1 MGIAYDPRTL
11 SWVVTQEKTDYKT
24 DYQTNYQ
31 TDRPTNYK
39 TNYKTDYLTNYA
51 TNLPTNLKF
60 DHPTNLPTNLE
71 TNLNTNKTY
80 SAKID
85 LPNGRTVKI
94 EFVPVVGDRHVYT
107 IRDGESSDDY
117 EVTGVKATLYR
128 ALQNAGVPKHR
139 LNSYANDHIG
149 GVRNIRDKNNENA
162 EKNAANAA
170 TNAANKTTNDAN
182 AKLNNDN
189 YNANIANA
197 NTNAANQ
204 KLNETNYLLNQKNIA
219 KNQANNELNVGNDK
233 LNKEAI
239 DLNEKNTLLNQ
250 EHTYLNTSN
259 TARNNYYNKT
269 LQIVNSTNG
278 GDYVSQRDK
287 LNEQDLINAGVK
299 PDEAKELVDYIKAQY
314 KDFYK
319 TEKLEVWDTKL
330 GVQPPYADYLIN
342 QAGVKPDAVT
352 GTFDPKYY
360 KEQNPELAKA
370 YAEAV
375 ANDDLDIIERYG
387 ENNFYWQHYTNIGK
401 AQGLRGNPEE
411 ATAQANSYIE
421 EGPTDAEIQQIRDL
435 QLGVD
440 QDTITQRLLNI
451 TEVNNEWTKARQGD
465 PYWTALAKEKYLDV
479 ENADEFAV
487 LFRLSD
493 REQDKQIA
501 LNYNINAGSGIT
513 ELEQAINDAIGAK
526 AEVDIKKFA
535 ALNQSILKETID
547 QMKKVKAEQEMLSFY
562 KGFQGFNEIFNINET
577 LANSILGDTGVG
589 GILSFTSAGK
599 AEEDLLGALGNVTGM
614 RNNVGYNWQQWFDQA
629 IKEKYGID
637 YTLFEPLEEKKDI
650 IDAFT
655 SELTKGKVYDIAK
668 GEFSEEFLTRAG
680 FTNSQALVD
689 FLQKQGTEGQTILD
703 VIKGDPG
710 DGAKT
715 TLVPIRSRLEADIR
729 TLDEQKDR
737 ALALSY
743 TAGDKTQAMNIEA
756 QFARDYIDEY
766 LMPRFNTARSMD
778 EFVEYLDVRQEEKNP
793 FQTQDSYDALKL
805 LGQQYTQKYL
815 DDIKLE
821 GPRAFDPNFYFNPIT
836 DSYNQATYEKQRNTV
851 AEDWEKAKAGDPYW
865 QAQAY
870 RFGIDINNQAAFARM
885 HFEVKGQGLGF
896 DPAEDIVNAGKVKD
910 FIYDTVLPVMEEE
923 ALKGDPVFGQFI
935 TPEEFADE
943 MLRGLDPAET
953 PDEWKEVLQRY
964 GLQDF
969 AGNIEELKEY
979 IIETLRTGSA
989 QEIREEIKYLNEK
1002 RQRPTQEILGVTYI
1016 ERPED
1021 YKDEMAKPTTQLYA
1035 TFQQA
1040 GYQGTEDEFYENFF
1054 PDLDRSEMATLTKA
1068 GKDEA
1073 LEAYGLDLSDPFASL
1088 GTIES
1093 FFPDYQAE
1101 AEKEAKEESPA
1112 EKFTSY
1118 FKIGIDD
1125 EEEEDYMSDAG
1136 QKFLGEFT
1144 SMFKGL

>member
-1 MGIAYDPRTL
+1 MGIAYNPATR
-11 SWVVTQEKTDYKT
+11 SWSVTNE
-24 DYQTNYQ
+24 
-31 TDRPTNYK
+31 K
-39 TNYKTDYLTNYA
+39 TNYKTDYATNNDTSRRTDYSTNNLYHSYSNGSWGTTANYNSVGLMPYLPTNLA
-51 TNLPTNLKF
+51 TNLPTDLRT
-60 DHPTNLPTNLE
+60 DYPTDKKKKVSDGWKRVCEGPWWRRRCSDVEQFKWVEDKEKNKENKKTNE
-71 TNLNTNKTY
+71 ANHATNV
-80 SAKID
+80 A
-85 LPNGRTVKI
+85 
-94 EFVPVVGDRHVYT
+94 
-107 IRDGESSDDY
+107 
-117 EVTGVKATLYR
+117 
-128 ALQNAGVPKHR
+128 NAQT
-139 LNSYANDHIG
+139 
-149 GVRNIRDKNNENA
+149 
-162 EKNAANAA
+162 NAANAT
-170 TNAANKTTNDAN
+170 TNANNEAANVDIQAQNERVQKMNADILNTNTSNATLNATN
-182 AKLNNDN
+182 AKLNQQAADLNKKN
-189 YNANIANA
+189 EE
-197 NTNAANQ
+197 TNAENL
-204 KLNETNYLLNQKNIA
+204 KLNNQNTVKNNLYQKTVNLA
-219 KNQANNELNVGNDK
+219 
-233 LNKEAI
+233 
-239 DLNEKNTLLNQ
+239 
-250 EHTYLNTSN
+250 
-259 TARNNYYNKT
+259 TATK
-269 LQIVNSTNG
+269 G
-278 GDYVSQRDK
+278 GDYVTQRDQIK
-287 LNEQDLINAGVK
+287 AQDLINAGVSAA
-299 PDEAKELVDYIKAQY
+299 DANALVSSIQEQY
-314 KDFYK
+314 KTFYK
-319 TEKLEVWDTKL
+319 TEKLELWDTKL
-330 GVQPPYADYLIN
+330 GAQPPYADYLIN

-375 ANDDLDIIERYG
+375 ANDDIDITERYG
-387 ENNFYWQHYTNIGK
+387 ENNFYWQHYTNIGRG
-401 AQGLRGNPEE
+401 QGLRGNPEE

-547 QMKKVKAEQEMLSFY
+547 QMKKVKAEQEMLGFY

-614 RNNVGYNWQQWFDQA
+614 RSNVGYNWQQWFDQA

-655 SELTKGKVYDIAK
+655 SELTKEKVYDMAK

-680 FTNSQALVD
+680 FTNSQELVD

-737 ALALSY
+737 ALALTY
-743 TAGDKTQAMNIEA
+743 TAGEKTQAMNIEA

-793 FQTQDSYDALKL
+793 FQTQDSYDAVKL

-821 GPRAFDPNFYFNPIT
+821 SPRAFDPNFYFNPIT
-836 DSYNQATYEKQRNTV
+836 DSYNQAAYEEQKNTV

-953 PDEWKEVLQRY
+953 PDEWKEILQRY

-1021 YKDEMAKPTTQLYA
+1021 YKDEMSKPTTQLYA

-1054 PDLDRSEMATLTKA
+1054 PDLDRSEMVTLTKA

-1125 EEEEDYMSDAG
+1125 EEEEDYMSDEG

>member
-1 MGIAYDPRTL
+1 MGLQYNVANRKWIV
-11 SWVVTQEKTDYKT
+11 SNEKTDYKT
-24 DYQTNYQ
+24 DFATNNDTSRKTDYPTNLKTDYPISAYLRTDYK
-31 TDRPTNYK
+31 TDRPTNLK
-39 TNYKTDYLTNYA
+39 TDYKTDYDENVKKKETYCKRTGPYGGCAEEGTKWVDDKEKQKENKQKNDTN
-51 TNLPTNLKF
+51 
-60 DHPTNLPTNLE
+60 
-71 TNLNTNKTY
+71 
-80 SAKID
+80 
-85 LPNGRTVKI
+85 
-94 EFVPVVGDRHVYT
+94 
-107 IRDGESSDDY
+107 
-117 EVTGVKATLYR
+117 R
-128 ALQNAGVPKHR
+128 AL
-139 LNSYANDHIG
+139 
-149 GVRNIRDKNNENA
+149 NN
-162 EKNAANAA
+162 ANAA
-170 TNAANKTTNDAN
+170 TNAENARLNAEKAQLNLDNQKTNIAIQKTNEAHTLLNTQNAAKNSNNATLNATN
-182 AKLNNDN
+182 AKLNQDAAALNKK
-189 YNANIANA
+189 NAE
-197 NTNAANQ
+197 TNAANLQ
-204 KLNETNYLLNQKNIA
+204 LNNENTA
-219 KNQANNELNVGNDK
+219 KNSLYQ
-233 LNKEAI
+233 
-239 DLNEKNTLLNQ
+239 
-250 EHTYLNTSN
+250 
-259 TARNNYYNKT
+259 KT
-269 LQIVNSTNG
+269 VSLAGATKG
-278 GDYVSQRDK
+278 GDYVAQRDQITAQ
-287 LNEQDLINAGVK
+287 ELINAGMSSADANAVINSI
-299 PDEAKELVDYIKAQY
+299 KEQY
-314 KDFYK
+314 KTFYK
-319 TEKLEVWDTKL
+319 TEKLEIWDTKL
-330 GVQPPYADYLIN
+330 GAQPPYADYLIKE
-342 QAGVKPDAVT
+342 AGVKPDAVT

-360 KEQNPELAKA
+360 KEQNPELAAA
-370 YAEAV
+370 YAKAV
-375 ANDDLDIIERYG
+375 AKDDLDIIERYG
-387 ENNFYWQHYTNIGK
+387 ENNFYWQHYTNIGR

-421 EGPTDAEIQQIRDL
+421 KGPTDAEIQQIRDL

-465 PYWTALAKEKYLDV
+465 PYWSALAKEKYLDV

-487 LFRLSD
+487 LFRLSERD
-493 REQDKQIA
+493 QDKEVV

-535 ALNQSILKETID
+535 ALNQSILKETIE
-547 QMKKVKAEQEMLSFY
+547 QMKRVKAEQEMLGFY

-614 RNNVGYNWQQWFDQA
+614 RSNVGYNWQQWFDQA

-655 SELTKGKVYDIAK
+655 SELTKEKVYDIAK
-668 GEFSEEFLTRAG
+668 GEFNEEFLTRAG
-680 FTNSQALVD
+680 FANSQALVD

-710 DGAKT
+710 DGART
-715 TLVPIRSRLEADIR
+715 TLVPIRSRLEADIK

-737 ALALSY
+737 ALALTY

-793 FQTQDSYDALKL
+793 FQTQDSYDAVKL

-815 DDIKLE
+815 DNIKLE
-821 GPRAFDPNFYFNPIT
+821 GPRAFDPNFYFDPVT
-836 DSYNQATYEKQRNTV
+836 DSYNKERYEKQKNTV
-851 AEDWEKAKAGDPYW
+851 AEDWEKAKAGDKYW
-865 QAQAY
+865 AAQAY
-870 RFGIDINNQAAFARM
+870 RFGIDINNKAAFARM

-910 FIYDTVLPVMEEE
+910 FIYDTVLPVLKEES
-923 ALKGDPVFGQFI
+923 LKGDPVFGQFI

-943 MLRGLDPAET
+943 LLRGLDPADT

-969 AGNIEELKEY
+969 AGNIQELKEY

-989 QEIREEIKYLNEK
+989 QQIREEIKYLNEK
-1002 RQRPTQEILGVTYI
+1002 RQKPTQEILGVTYI
-1016 ERPED
+1016 QRPED
-1021 YKDEMAKPTTQLYA
+1021 YKDELAKPTTQLYA
-1035 TFQQA
+1035 IFQKA
-1040 GYQGTEDEFYENFF
+1040 GFQGTEDEFYNDFF
-1054 PDLDRSEMATLTKA
+1054 PDLDRSEQITLTKA
-1068 GKDEA
+1068 GRDER

-1101 AEKEAKEESPA
+1101 ADKEAKEQSPA

-1125 EEEEDYMSDAG
+1125 EEEEDYKSDAG

>member
-1 MGIAYDPRTL
+1 MGIAYNPSTL
-11 SWVVTQEKTDYKT
+11 SWSVTNERTDYRTNYETNNDTSRRT
-24 DYQTNYQ
+24 DY
-31 TDRPTNYK
+31 PTNNAYHTYGTYWDPNSRK
-39 TNYKTDYLTNYA
+39 WVTGWHTTTDYGSVGFMPYL
-51 TNLPTNLKF
+51 
-60 DHPTNLPTNLE
+60 PTNLPTDLP
-71 TNLNTNKTY
+71 TNL
-80 SAKID
+80 
-85 LPNGRTVKI
+85 RTDYPTDKKKKVS
-94 EFVPVVGDRHVYT
+94 
-107 IRDGESSDDY
+107 DGWERVCEGPWWRRRCSDVEKFKWVDD
-117 EVTGVKATLYR
+117 E
-128 ALQNAGVPKHR
+128 
-139 LNSYANDHIG
+139 
-149 GVRNIRDKNNENA
+149 DKNRENRQKNNA
-162 EKNAANAA
+162 NHATNVANAQTNAANAQTNLNNETANVDIQKQNERVKEMNTGIFNTNTTNATLNTTNTTLNQQARDLNAKNAQLNAENTA
-170 TNAANKTTNDAN
+170 TNTQ
-182 AKLNNDN
+182 
-189 YNANIANA
+189 
-197 NTNAANQ
+197 NT
-204 KLNETNYLLNQKNIA
+204 A
-219 KNQANNELNVGNDK
+219 KNNL
-233 LNKEAI
+233 
-239 DLNEKNTLLNQ
+239 
-250 EHTYLNTSN
+250 YS
-259 TARNNYYNKT
+259 KT
-269 LQIVNSTNG
+269 LALAKSTQG
-278 GDYVSQRDK
+278 GDYVAQRDQISK
-287 LNEQDLINAGVK
+287 QNLINAGVSSA
-299 PDEAKELVDYIKAQY
+299 DADALVSSVQEQFKT
-314 KDFYK
+314 FYK
-319 TEKLEVWDTKL
+319 TEKLELWDPKL
-330 GVQPPYADYLIN
+330 GAQPPYADYLIN
-342 QAGVKPDAVT
+342 NLGVKPDAVT
-352 GTFDPKYY
+352 GTFDPDYY
-360 KEQNPELAKA
+360 KEQNPELITA
-370 YAEAV
+370 YSQAV
-375 ANDDLDIIERYG
+375 LNDDIDITERYG
-387 ENNFYWQHYTNIGK
+387 ENNYYWQHYTNIGRN
-401 AQGLRGNPEE
+401 QGLRGNPEE
-411 ATAQANSYIE
+411 DTARADSYIE

-487 LFRLSD
+487 LFRLSERD
-493 REQDKQIA
+493 QDKQIA

-535 ALNQSILKETID
+535 ALNQSILKETIT
-547 QMKKVKAEQEMLSFY
+547 QMKKVKAEQEMLGFY

-599 AEEDLLGALGNVTGM
+599 AEEDLVGALGNVTGL

-629 IKEKYGID
+629 IKDKYGID
-637 YTLFEPLEEKKDI
+637 YSIFEPLEEKKDI
-650 IDAFT
+650 IDAFNSPAT
-655 SELTKGKVYDIAK
+655 EAKVYDAATN
-668 GEFSEEFLTRAG
+668 EFNKEFLDRAG
-680 FTNSQALVD
+680 FTSTQALVD

-715 TLVPIRSRLEADIR
+715 TLVPIRSRLEADIKL
-729 TLDEQKDR
+729 LDEQKDR
-737 ALALSY
+737 ALALTY
-743 TAGDKTQAMNIEA
+743 TAGDVTQAMNIEA

-793 FQTQDSYDALKL
+793 FQTQDSYDAVKM
-805 LGQQYTQKYL
+805 LGEQYTKEYL
-815 DDIKLE
+815 DKIKLE
-821 GPRAFDPNFYFNPIT
+821 TPRAFDPNFYFEPIT
-836 DSYNQATYEKQRNTV
+836 DSYNKEDYEKQKTTV
-851 AEDWEKAKAGDPYW
+851 AEDWEKAKSGDAYW
-865 QAQAY
+865 AAQAY
-870 RFGIDINNQAAFARM
+870 RFGIDINNKAAFARM

-910 FIYDTVLPVMEEE
+910 FIYDTVLPVMKDE

-953 PDEWKEVLQRY
+953 PDEWKEILQRY

-989 QEIREEIKYLNEK
+989 QEIREEIKYLNDK

-1016 ERPED
+1016 ERAED
-1021 YKDEMAKPTTQLYA
+1021 YKDEMAKPTTELYA
-1035 TFQQA
+1035 IFQKA
-1040 GYQGTEDEFYENFF
+1040 GYQGTEDEFYNNFF
-1054 PDLDRSEMATLTKA
+1054 PDLDRSEQITLTKA
-1068 GKDEA
+1068 GRDDK

-1101 AEKEAKEESPA
+1101 AEKEAKEQSPA

-1118 FKIGIDD
+1118 FKIGEDD
-1125 EEEEDYMSDAG
+1125 EEDVEYMSDAG